1 MALVPLLLAA
11 ILAVVAKYAL
21 KDTITSSATT
31 VFVAS
36 FVSLYIAHKLYQL
49 FVYPRYFSPLRHI
62 PGPKDHHFLL
72 GQAVNQFKANSPN
85 EPYVSWV
92 KKWPNED
99 FIRYLTFGNSEALLV
114 TSLAAHREI
123 LQAKCYSF
131 VKPPFFKRL
140 ITDIVGYGIVF
151 SEGDDHKSQRKAFRG
166 MFSLGN
172 LKSFL
177 PVFRSKGEE
186 LSGLFD
192 RAIAKDD
199 GIVELVEVYSR
210 LTLDII
216 GIFGLGVDLDNLSNK
231 HSVFHECYHEIFD
244 PTPAG
249 LVLTAINAFVPI
261 RWLPVKPN
269 RDFIR
274 ANGIIHSM
282 LGDIIK
288 QRVADVRTARGQPKP
303 DKKASEEENSKDL
316 LTFMVEEKYFAEDG
330 DSWSEEDMLNQI
342 LNVVAGGHETTASSF
357 VWATH
362 VLSTY
367 PDVERRLLAEIRQL
381 LKRSPRPDYAEI
393 EGLRYLN
400 NFMRELLRVHCPAIS
415 APREAGEDVVI
426 RGVLI
431 PKGTTVH
438 TMPAAVQHN
447 PSIWGPNTE
456 VFDPDR
462 WDNLSGEAADTY
474 AFAAFSQG
482 PRICIGR
489 VFTMIEFKAIMVE
502 IVSKF
507 RFEKVGKGD
516 IELINPSVLLRPRG
530 GLKVKVIRRE

>member
-1 MALVPLLLAA
+1 MAV
-11 ILAVVAKYAL
+11 
-21 KDTITSSATT
+21 TSSATH
-31 VFVAS
+31 VFVTS
-36 FVSLYIAHKLYQL
+36 FVSLYVVYKLYQL
-49 FVYPRYFSPLRHI
+49 FMYPHYFSPLTSI

-72 GQAVNQFKANSPN
+72 GQAINQFKANSPN

-92 KKWPNED
+92 KKWPDAD
-99 FIRYLTFGNSEALLV
+99 FIRYMTFGNSEALLV
-114 TSLAAHREI
+114 TSLAAHKEI

-140 ITDIVGYGIVF
+140 IADIVGLGLVF

-177 PVFRSKGEE
+177 PVFRSKAEE
-186 LSGLFD
+186 LSSLFD

-216 GIFGLGVDLDNLSNK
+216 GVFGLGVDLQNLSSE
-231 HSVFHECYHEIFD
+231 HSIFHECYHEVFD
-244 PTPAG
+244 PPPAG

-274 ANGIIHSM
+274 ANGIVHSM
-282 LGDIIK
+282 LGEIIK
-288 QRVADVRTARGQPKP
+288 QRIVDVRTAKKRSKP
-303 DKKASEEENSKDL
+303 DVEVSDEKSKDL
-316 LTFMVEEKYFAEDG
+316 LTFMVEEKYYAEDG
-330 DSWSEEDMLNQI
+330 DTWSEDDMLNQI
-342 LNVVAGGHETTASSF
+342 LNFVAGAGHETTASSL
-357 VWATH
+357 VWASH
-362 VLSTY
+362 VLCIY
-367 PDVERRLLAEIRQL
+367 PDVERRLLAEIREL

-415 APREAGEDVVI
+415 APREALEDVVI

-431 PKGTTVH
+431 PKGTTILM
-438 TMPAAVQHN
+438 MPAAVQHN
-447 PSIWGPNTE
+447 PSIWGPNADT
-456 VFDPDR
+456 FDPDR
-462 WDNLSGEAADTY
+462 WDNLSGEAADMY

-489 VFTMIEFKAIMVE
+489 VFTMIEFKAIIIE
-502 IVSKF
+502 LVSKF
-507 RFEKVGKGD
+507 RFEKITEGE

-530 GLKVKVIRRE
+530 GLKVKVVRRE